1 MENNEIR
8 SNIIRIISD
17 LFPDSCIDAD
27 VIEYVDLIDDLGMD
41 SVSFISIV
49 IEVESLFNIIVP
61 DDMLLLECFRT
72 VDNICKVV
80 ENALRQSDSV
90 ANELEASK

>member
-8 SNIIRIISD
+8 SNIIRMISD
-17 LFPDSCIDAD
+17 LFPDSGIDAD

-72 VDNICKVV
+72 VDKICEVVKNALTQSDCV
-80 ENALRQSDSV
+80 ENISEDSI
-90 ANELEASK
+90 

>member
-8 SNIIRIISD
+8 SNIIRMISD
-17 LFPDSCIDAD
+17 LFPDSGIDAD

-61 DDMLLLECFRT
+61 DDMLLLECFRN
-72 VDNICKVV
+72 VDKICEVV

-90 ANELEASK
+90 ANELEDSI

>member
-1 MENNEIR
+1 MGTNEIR
-8 SNIIRIISD
+8 LKIISMISD
-17 LFPDSCIDAD
+17 LFPDTGIDAD

-61 DDMLLLECFRT
+61 DDMLLLECFRN
-72 VDNICKVV
+72 VDQICEVV
-80 ENALRQSDSV
+80 ENALSQSDCV
-90 ANELEASK
+90 ANESEDSI